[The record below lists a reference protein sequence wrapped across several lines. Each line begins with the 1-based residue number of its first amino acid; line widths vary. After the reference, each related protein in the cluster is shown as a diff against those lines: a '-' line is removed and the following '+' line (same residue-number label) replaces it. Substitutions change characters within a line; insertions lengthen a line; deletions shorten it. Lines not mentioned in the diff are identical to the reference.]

1 MEEEDGLPSLI
12 CHTCLCKVEHTF
24 DFKYQCGV
32 ADSILR
38 NYIKSQTFQVSYQI
52 KQKNYVFPAYTCEK
66 LTVYK
71 IMKNS

>member
-24 DFKYQCGV
+24 DFRYQCGV

-38 NYIKSQTFQVSYQI
+38 NYIKSQTFQVSYWENLFNLFI
-52 KQKNYVFPAYTCEK
+52 FSGN
-66 LTVYK
+66 
-71 IMKNS
+71 M